1 MPNRFTA
8 VPARPVPELR
18 PRLGPVVSIA
28 DAFMAATYSRP
39 NGLSLRTSWVTPA
52 PLYLAA
58 SSAFAA
64 LILAVLLVAHGGVP
78 SVIGAVVLVLG
89 AVGSAAVVLVGAA
102 QRRASQL

>member
-8 VPARPVPELR
+8 VPARPVPALG

-28 DAFMAATYSRP
+28 DAFMAAAYSRP

-52 PLYLAA
+52 TLYLAA
-58 SSAFAA
+58 SSALAA
-64 LILAVLLVAHGGVP
+64 LVLAVLLVGHGGAP

-102 QRRASQL
+102 QRRASRP